1 MTEELERLKNQ
12 IIKLVEEKGYPGE
25 LGALAAD
32 SLGSEKAM
40 IRMIGWLSHS
50 EPRSAEDIAD
60 EMLAICEDRDN
71 WRKKKEAEFYQQ
83 KYNQYL
89 WDMKK

>member
-1 MTEELERLKNQ
+1 MDLEYLRNK
-12 IIKLVEEKGYPGE
+12 IIKLVEEKGHPRE
-25 LGALAAD
+25 LGALVAD
-32 SLGSEKAM
+32 NLGSENTM
-40 IRMIGWLSHS
+40 IRMIGYLSHS
-50 EPRSAEDIAD
+50 QPQSTEEIAD

-89 WDMKK
+89 WEMKK

>member
-1 MTEELERLKNQ
+1 MDLEYLRNK
-12 IIKLVEEKGYPGE
+12 IIKLVEEKGHPGE
-25 LGALAAD
+25 LGALVAD
-32 SLGSEKAM
+32 NLGSENTM
-40 IRMIGWLSHS
+40 IRMIGYLSHS
-50 EPRSAEDIAD
+50 QSQSAEEIAD

-89 WDMKK
+89 WEMKK